1 MDVRKKLGKVLF
13 GIGIL
18 IFTILMLFP
27 FLMMLSTSLKSMSEI
42 NSPTFSMIPKEFAWS
57 NFSKALSNGNW
68 KRYFANSIYITG
80 TSTVIAVVI
89 NSMAGFAFARLKF
102 RHKNLLFTLVMV
114 GMIVPT
120 QVIMLPAY
128 VIMKYIPFAGGNSIL
143 GQGGTGLL
151 NTQTGLILMYLS
163 GAFGVFLFRQF
174 MMNFPS
180 ALDDAAKIDGLSR
193 FGTYLRIY
201 MPLSK
206 PVIATMVVLRAT
218 ATWNDYMW
226 PLLMTPKD
234 SMYTVQL
241 ALSRFRNAELTQWNY
256 VMAVTAVS
264 IIPVILLFLFFQKYF
279 IQGIVTTGMKD

>member
-1 MDVRKKLGKVLF
+1 
-13 GIGIL
+13 
-18 IFTILMLFP
+18 
-27 FLMMLSTSLKSMSEI
+27 
-42 NSPTFSMIPKEFAWS
+42 MIPKEFD
-57 NFSKALSNGNW
+57 
-68 KRYFANSIYITG
+68 
-80 TSTVIAVVI
+80 
-89 NSMAGFAFARLKF
+89 
-102 RHKNLLFTLVMV
+102 
-114 GMIVPT
+114 
-120 QVIMLPAY
+120 
-128 VIMKYIPFAGGNSIL
+128 IPFAGGNSIL

>member
-1 MDVRKKLGKVLF
+1 MDVKKKLGKVLF

-42 NSPTFSMIPKEFAWS
+42 NSPTFSMIPKKFAWS

-80 TSTVIAVVI
+80 ISTGIAVVI

-128 VIMKYIPFAGGNSIL
+128 VIMKYIPFAGGNSIF

-206 PVIATMVVLRAT
+206 AVIATMVVLRAT
-218 ATWNDYMW
+218 STWNDYMW

>member
-1 MDVRKKLGKVLF
+1 MDVKKKLGKVLF

-42 NSPTFSMIPKEFAWS
+42 NSPTFSMIPKKFAWS

-80 TSTVIAVVI
+80 ISTGIAVVI

-128 VIMKYIPFAGGNSIL
+128 VIMKYIPFAGGNSIF
-143 GQGGTGLL
+143 GQGGT
-151 NTQTGLILMYLS
+151 
-163 GAFGVFLFRQF
+163 R
-174 MMNFPS
+174 
-180 ALDDAAKIDGLSR
+180 
-193 FGTYLRIY
+193 
-201 MPLSK
+201 
-206 PVIATMVVLRAT
+206 
-218 ATWNDYMW
+218 
-226 PLLMTPKD
+226 
-234 SMYTVQL
+234 
-241 ALSRFRNAELTQWNY
+241 
-256 VMAVTAVS
+256 
-264 IIPVILLFLFFQKYF
+264 
-279 IQGIVTTGMKD
+279 

>member
-42 NSPTFSMIPKEFAWS
+42 NSPTFSMIPKEFD
-57 NFSKALSNGNW
+57 
-68 KRYFANSIYITG
+68 
-80 TSTVIAVVI
+80 
-89 NSMAGFAFARLKF
+89 
-102 RHKNLLFTLVMV
+102 
-114 GMIVPT
+114 
-120 QVIMLPAY
+120 
-128 VIMKYIPFAGGNSIL
+128 IPFAGGNSIL

>member
-1 MDVRKKLGKVLF
+1 
-13 GIGIL
+13 
-18 IFTILMLFP
+18 
-27 FLMMLSTSLKSMSEI
+27 
-42 NSPTFSMIPKEFAWS
+42 MIPKEFAWS

-80 TSTVIAVVI
+80 ISTVIAVVI